1 MTTVLGK
8 YARNYV
14 TDKPATV
21 GNKVKRTV
29 MDIVRKTM
37 QPSRPI
43 YETDDESG
51 AKMLRNDLLAKAFLF
66 PTATTKRG
74 K

>member
-1 MTTVLGK
+1 MSTVLGK

-14 TDKPATV
+14 TDNKPN

-29 MDIVRKTM
+29 LEIVRRAA
-37 QPSRPI
+37 QPSKPI
-43 YETDDESG
+43 YEVDEESG

-66 PTATTKRG
+66 REER
-74 K
+74 